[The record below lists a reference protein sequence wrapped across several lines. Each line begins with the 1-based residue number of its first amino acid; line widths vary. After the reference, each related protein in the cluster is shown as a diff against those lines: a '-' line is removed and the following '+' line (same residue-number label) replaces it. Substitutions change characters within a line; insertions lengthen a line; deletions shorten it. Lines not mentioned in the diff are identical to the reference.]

1 MNINKHSK
9 LILSA
14 LLITPLALYLTGC
27 SSSNSGDPVTD
38 PTTGPVPTEGIT
50 GIWTGQL
57 IRKDVPGQIPEDYEF
72 DMLFYMPDDAT
83 RGQSVGSAFRTS
95 PESYP
100 ANDVVEPHFLIKSGY
115 EYVTDLTN
123 DFGDLICQGD
133 GWAIGRIGTHAT
145 FLREYAYEDGS
156 QAGPEQRGAM
166 CLTLDGNKLTG
177 EFKTEGYGSFLVEL
191 TYSDQNLKSSSV
203 NDLTSGGIDTEK
215 YNLWSNDNA
224 GTAMSFSQN
233 ALPGNSIDVNVV
245 EDSKAGTAEECGGT
259 VRITEIPGYNMFTLQ
274 TLDPHVEGCNYADAT
289 LPEYFYVDLKYSG
302 LGTVSDAD
310 GTNKFIHLMGSI
322 DNVGS
327 AQAVYNVFT
336 IY

>member
-1 MNINKHSK
+1 MNIYKLSK
-9 LILSA
+9 IILGALIIAPAA
-14 LLITPLALYLTGC
+14 LFIAGC
-27 SSSNSGDPVTD
+27 SSSGGDSDLAVAP
-38 PTTGPVPTEGIT
+38 PVPTEGIT
-50 GIWTGQL
+50 GIWEGKLT
-57 IRKDVPGQIPEDYEF
+57 RKDVPGQIPEDYDF
-72 DMLFYMPDDAT
+72 DILFYMPDNET
-83 RGQSVGSAFRTS
+83 RGQSIGSAFRTS

-100 ANDVVEPHFLIKSGY
+100 ANAVVEPHFLIKSGY

-133 GWAIGRIGTHAT
+133 GWAVGRIGTNAT

-156 QAGPEQRGAM
+156 QAGPLQRGAM

-191 TYSDQNLKSSSV
+191 TYSDENLKTSDV
-203 NDLTSGGIDTEK
+203 NLLTNGGIDTEK
-215 YNLWSNDNA
+215 YNLWSNNNV

-245 EDSKAGTAEECGGT
+245 EDSTGDCKGV
-259 VRITEIPGYNMFTLQ
+259 VRITEIPGYNMYTVE
-274 TLDPHVEGCNYADAT
+274 TLDPHVTGCNYADT
-289 LPEYFYVDLKYSG
+289 SLPEYFFVDLKYAG
-302 LGTVSDAD
+302 LGTVSDES
-310 GTNKFIHLMGSI
+310 GTNEFIHLMGSI

-336 IY
+336 IQ